1 METFKLSEFPQN
13 KTHTSNIQ
21 NHTNIFTEINKI
33 TSLIIVHI
41 SNFLFNFARSQNKRM
56 DSQQESIIQTAGKM
70 FYQLGI
76 RNVSIDEICAEL
88 RISKKTFYAH
98 FPQKEDLV
106 EAIITYENENTKE
119 KFAKNLKNK
128 NAIDALIY
136 IVREIKKQNDC
147 QPHALWYDVK
157 KYYPKVF
164 EKFDEEKKQSIK
176 VGFEHNLRQGIIEGY
191 YRNDIDV
198 EMVSIFHSIHLKT
211 TFEQMERTQ
220 KKFSKKRVLDFF
232 IDLIIHLIANE
243 KGLKYLEEH
252 YLNEEKK
259 EK

>member
-1 METFKLSEFPQN
+1 
-13 KTHTSNIQ
+13 
-21 NHTNIFTEINKI
+21 
-33 TSLIIVHI
+33 
-41 SNFLFNFARSQNKRM
+41 M
-56 DSQQESIIQTAGKM
+56 DSQQELIVQTAGKM

-88 RISKKTFYAH
+88 RISKKTFYSH

-106 EAIITYENENTKE
+106 EAVITFE
-119 KFAKNLKNK
+119 KQSNYDKFHKNLKNK

-164 EKFDEEKKQSIK
+164 DKFDAEKKYAIK
-176 VGFEHNLRQGIIEGY
+176 NGFEYNLRQGIIEGY
-191 YRNDIDV
+191 YREDLDI
-198 EMVSIFHSIHLKT
+198 EMISTFHTIQLKT
-211 TFEQMERTQ
+211 TFEQMEQTH

-232 IDLIIHLIANE
+232 IDLIFHLIANE
-243 KGLKYLEEH
+243 KGLRYLEKH

-259 EK
+259 EEQKNYI